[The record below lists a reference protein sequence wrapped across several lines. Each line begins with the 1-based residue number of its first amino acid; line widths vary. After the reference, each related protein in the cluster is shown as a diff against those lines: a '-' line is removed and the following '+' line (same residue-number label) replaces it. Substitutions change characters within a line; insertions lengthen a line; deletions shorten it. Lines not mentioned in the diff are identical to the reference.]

1 MSDLK
6 ATLNDKMISRLGL
19 ADKGQYLVRDTEL
32 KGFFLVIG
40 TRKKTFTVQGEFWRG
55 GKRHSKK
62 VTLGAADEL
71 STRDARVMAKD
82 ILARI
87 AKGEYAEEAQKAG
100 QAPPTADVT
109 LRQAW
114 ARYKV
119 SHLER
124 KNRSAGTIAG
134 YQDHV
139 ERLMADWLDKPLR
152 ELGEDPSLVSKR
164 HDDLTA
170 SAGPYA
176 ANGCMRTLRAIYNH
190 ARKGVRGLPP
200 ENPVMAVDWNE
211 EKRRDV
217 AMGAVDV
224 PGWMAEAGRLRN
236 PVRREFHLFTVLCG
250 SRPTA
255 LKTAKVE
262 HLNLR
267 DRVLHFPSPK
277 GGTKKA
283 FDIPLSRPMIR
294 CLIRAMRVSRM
305 LYPEA
310 AKTWIFAADSEEGH
324 LVEHKEN
331 RDTTLSKWG
340 NDLRHTYRTL
350 GQAAGLSPVDM
361 HLLMNHSVRGANV
374 NEGYIT
380 RSKLLNDHLR
390 ASQQT
395 LSDFIIK
402 SGTAPPKDGSRRERA
417 WPRLA
422 SRRIGD
428 EVLDP
433 TPPDP
438 RLGVT
443 LGPRKP
449 RLEAQNGVVAP
460 DTDREAALPRNSDR
474 AA

>member
-6 ATLNDKMISRLGL
+6 ATLNDKMIARLSL
-19 ADKGQYLVRDTEL
+19 ADKGQYVVRDTEL

-40 TRKKTFTVQGEFWRG
+40 KKKKTFTVQGEFWRD
-55 GKRHSKK
+55 GKRHYKK
-62 VTLGAADEL
+62 VAVGTADDMT
-71 STRDARVMAKD
+71 TRDARTEAKD
-82 ILARI
+82 ILAKI
-87 AKGEYAEEAQKAG
+87 AKGEYVEEPKA
-100 QAPPTADVT
+100 ADATPTADIT

-114 ARYKV
+114 ARYRIA
-119 SHLER
+119 LER
-124 KNRSAGTIAG
+124 KNRSQGTIDG
-134 YQDHV
+134 YEDHV
-139 ERLMADWLDKPLR
+139 ERLMKDWLDKPLK
-152 ELGEDPSLVSKR
+152 ELGENPGLVATR
-164 HDDLTA
+164 HDDLTE
-170 SAGPYA
+170 SSGPYA

-190 ARKGVRGLPP
+190 ARKSVRGLPP

-217 AMGAVDV
+217 AMGTVDIA
-224 PGWMAEAGRLRN
+224 GWMTEAGRIRN
-236 PVRREFHLFTVLCG
+236 PVRREFHLFTAFCG

-255 LKTAKVE
+255 LKKAALA
-262 HLNLR
+262 HLDLR
-267 DRVLHFPSPK
+267 TRILHIPSPK

-294 CLIRAMRVSRM
+294 CLVRAIRASRM

-310 AKTWIFAADSEEGH
+310 AETWIFAADSEEGH
-324 LVEHKEN
+324 IVEHKEN

-340 NDLRHTYRTL
+340 NELRHTYRTM

-361 HLLMNHSVRGANV
+361 HLLMNHSLKGANV

-390 ASQQT
+390 ASQQA
-395 LSDFIIK
+395 LSDFLIK
-402 SGTAPPKDGSRRERA
+402 AGTAAPKDGSERERA
-417 WPRLA
+417 WPLLP

-428 EVLDP
+428 EEVDP

-438 RLGVT
+438 RLGKP

-449 RLEAQNGVVAP
+449 KLADDIAP
-460 DTDREAALPRNSDR
+460 AEAA
-474 AA
+474 